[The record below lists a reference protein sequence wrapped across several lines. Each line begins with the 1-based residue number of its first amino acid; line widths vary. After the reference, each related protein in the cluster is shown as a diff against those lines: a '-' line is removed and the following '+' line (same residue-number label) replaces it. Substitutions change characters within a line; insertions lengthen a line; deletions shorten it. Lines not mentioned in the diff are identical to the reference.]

1 MVMTILD
8 SKANSLSILSVIAFS
23 TLLLFSCTDT
33 IEQKVTTA
41 NKSDVKP
48 EKDLVLVC
56 NDSFCKVNYYGP
68 EFTIHKYKLI
78 DTAHRMSNLISGE
91 VGKKLKSLFDKKKYS
106 KVDLKKIRMTSID
119 MDKLGSV
126 KLEIFIPFKRV
137 KNPCEAMTGFD
148 HSGGWDHDPEIEE
161 RKQKLSRIALC
172 EELEISPL
180 IKTPEN
186 FQEYWIQWKH
196 KEFQAN
202 CACK

>member
-1 MVMTILD
+1 MIILD
-8 SKANSLSILSVIAFS
+8 SNTFFLNKLSTIAFS
-23 TLLLFSCTDT
+23 TLLLFSCTD
-33 IEQKVTTA
+33 
-41 NKSDVKP
+41 NKEDKIKKQNR
-48 EKDLVLVC
+48 EIKKDLIIVC
-56 NDSFCKVNYYGP
+56 TDSFCSLNYSGP
-68 EFTIHKYKLI
+68 EFTIQKGEII

-91 VGKKLKSLFDKKKYS
+91 VGKKLKSLFDKKKYA

-119 MDKLGSV
+119 MDNLGSV

-137 KNPCEAMTGFD
+137 KNPCEASTSFD

-161 RKQKLSRIALC
+161 RKKKLLGIAVC

-180 IKTPEN
+180 IRTPEN

>member
-1 MVMTILD
+1 MDMIILA
-8 SKANSLSILSVIAFS
+8 SNSYLLTQISALTLSA
-23 TLLLFSCTDT
+23 LLIFSCSNPKKEVKNTKT
-33 IEQKVTTA
+33 
-41 NKSDVKP
+41 KP
-48 EKDLVLVC
+48 EKNLVIVC
-56 NDSFCKVNYYGP
+56 NDSFCKVNYSGP
-68 EFTIHKYKLI
+68 EFTIHKGEII

-91 VGKKLKSLFDKKKYS
+91 VGKKLKSLFDNKKYA

-119 MDKLGSV
+119 MDNLGSV

-137 KNPCEAMTGFD
+137 LNLCEARTGFD
-148 HSGGWDHDPEIEE
+148 HSGGWDHDPAIEK
-161 RKQKLSRIALC
+161 RKKQLLGIAVC
-172 EELEISPL
+172 EQLEISSL

>member
-1 MVMTILD
+1 MITLD
-8 SKANSLSILSVIAFS
+8 SNSYLLTQISALTLSAILI
-23 TLLLFSCTDT
+23 FSCSSPKKEVKNTKT
-33 IEQKVTTA
+33 
-41 NKSDVKP
+41 KP
-48 EKDLVLVC
+48 EKNLVVVC
-56 NDSFCKVNYYGP
+56 NDSFCKVNYSGP
-68 EFTIHKYKLI
+68 EFTIHKGEII

-91 VGKKLKSLFDKKKYS
+91 VGKKLKILFNNKKYA

-119 MDKLGSV
+119 MDNLGSV

-137 KNPCEAMTGFD
+137 QNLCEARTGFD

-161 RKQKLSRIALC
+161 RKKQLLGIAVC
-172 EELEISPL
+172 EELEISSL

>member
-1 MVMTILD
+1 MIILD
-8 SKANSLSILSVIAFS
+8 SKANSLSILAGIAFS
-23 TLLLFSCTDT
+23 TLLLFSCTSSSPKK
-33 IEQKVTTA
+33 EEVKTT
-41 NKSDVKP
+41 KVKP
-48 EKDLVLVC
+48 EKDLVMVC
-56 NDSFCKVNYYGP
+56 TDSFCKVNYSGP
-68 EFTIHKYKLI
+68 EFTIHKGEII

-91 VGKKLKSLFDKKKYS
+91 VGKKLKNLYNKKKYA

-137 KNPCEAMTGFD
+137 KNPCEASTGFD
-148 HSGGWDHDPEIEE
+148 HSGGWGHNPEIKD
-161 RKQKLSRIALC
+161 RKKDLSGIAVC

-196 KEFQAN
+196 KDFQAN

>member
-1 MVMTILD
+1 MDMIILD
-8 SKANSLSILSVIAFS
+8 SNTFFLNKLSTIAFS
-23 TLLLFSCTDT
+23 TLLLFSCTD
-33 IEQKVTTA
+33 
-41 NKSDVKP
+41 NKEDKIKKQYR
-48 EKDLVLVC
+48 EIKKDLIIVC
-56 NDSFCKVNYYGP
+56 TDSFCSVNYSGP
-68 EFTIHKYKLI
+68 EFTIHKGEII

-91 VGKKLKSLFDKKKYS
+91 VGKKLKRLFDKKKYT

-119 MDKLGSV
+119 KNNLGSV

-137 KNPCEAMTGFD
+137 KNPCEARTGFD
-148 HSGGWDHDPEIEE
+148 HSGGWDHDPEIDL
-161 RKQKLSRIALC
+161 RKQQLLGIAVC

-196 KEFQAN
+196 KDFQAN

>member
-1 MVMTILD
+1 MDMIILD
-8 SKANSLSILSVIAFS
+8 SNTFFLNKLSTIAFS
-23 TLLLFSCTDT
+23 TLLLFSCTD
-33 IEQKVTTA
+33 
-41 NKSDVKP
+41 NKEDKIKKQNR
-48 EKDLVLVC
+48 EIKKDLIIVC
-56 NDSFCKVNYYGP
+56 TDSFCSLNYSGP
-68 EFTIHKYKLI
+68 EFTIQKGEII

-91 VGKKLKSLFDKKKYS
+91 VGKKLKSLFDKKKYA
-106 KVDLKKIRMTSID
+106 KVDLKNIRMTSID
-119 MDKLGSV
+119 MDNLGSV

-137 KNPCEAMTGFD
+137 KNPCEASTSFD

-161 RKQKLSRIALC
+161 RKKKLLGIAVC

-180 IKTPEN
+180 IRTPEN

>member
-1 MVMTILD
+1 MDMITLA
-8 SKANSLSILSVIAFS
+8 SNSYLLTKISALTLSA
-23 TLLLFSCTDT
+23 LLLFSCSSPKK
-33 IEQKVTTA
+33 EEVKTT
-41 NKSDVKP
+41 KVKP

-68 EFTIHKYKLI
+68 EFAIHKFKII

-91 VGKKLKSLFDKKKYS
+91 VGKKLKSLFDKKKYA

-119 MDKLGSV
+119 MDNLCSV

-137 KNPCEAMTGFD
+137 KNPCEARTGFD
-148 HSGGWDHDPEIEE
+148 HSGGWGHDPEIEI
-161 RKQKLSRIALC
+161 RKKDLSGIAVC
-172 EELEISPL
+172 EQLEISPL

-196 KEFQAN
+196 KDFQAN
-202 CACK
+202 CACN

>member
-1 MVMTILD
+1 MDMIILA
-8 SKANSLSILSVIAFS
+8 SNSYLLTKISALTLSA
-23 TLLLFSCTDT
+23 LLLFSCSSPKK
-33 IEQKVTTA
+33 EEVKTT
-41 NKSDVKP
+41 KVKP
-48 EKDLVLVC
+48 EKNLVLVC
-56 NDSFCKVNYYGP
+56 NDSFCSVNYSGP
-68 EFTIHKYKLI
+68 EFTIHKGEII

-119 MDKLGSV
+119 MNKLGSV

-137 KNPCEAMTGFD
+137 KNPCEARTGFD

-161 RKQKLSRIALC
+161 RKKKLSGIAVC

-196 KEFQAN
+196 KDFQAN
-202 CACK
+202 CACN

>member
-1 MVMTILD
+1 MDMITLD
-8 SKANSLSILSVIAFS
+8 SNSYLLTKISALTLS
-23 TLLLFSCTDT
+23 TLLLVSCSSPKK
-33 IEQKVTTA
+33 EEVKTT
-41 NKSDVKP
+41 KVKP
-48 EKDLVLVC
+48 EKDLVMVC
-56 NDSFCKVNYYGP
+56 TDSFCKVNYSGP
-68 EFTIHKYKLI
+68 EFTIHKGEII
-78 DTAHRMSNLISGE
+78 DTAHRMSNLISSE
-91 VGKKLKSLFDKKKYS
+91 VGKKLKSLFDKKKYA

-119 MDKLGSV
+119 MDNLGSV

-137 KNPCEAMTGFD
+137 KNPCEASTGFD
-148 HSGGWDHDPEIEE
+148 HSGGWDHDPEIEI
-161 RKQKLSRIALC
+161 RKKDLSGIAVC

>member
-1 MVMTILD
+1 MITLD
-8 SKANSLSILSVIAFS
+8 SNSYLLTKISALTLS
-23 TLLLFSCTDT
+23 TLLLFSCSSPKK
-33 IEQKVTTA
+33 EEVKTT
-41 NKSDVKP
+41 KVKP
-48 EKDLVLVC
+48 EKDLVMVC
-56 NDSFCKVNYYGP
+56 TDSFCKVNYSGP
-68 EFTIHKYKLI
+68 EFTIHKGEII

-91 VGKKLKSLFDKKKYS
+91 VGKKLKSLFDKKKYA

-119 MDKLGSV
+119 MDNLGSV

-137 KNPCEAMTGFD
+137 KNPCEASTGFD

-161 RKQKLSRIALC
+161 RKKKLSGIAVC

-186 FQEYWIQWKH
+186 FQEYWIQWKY

>member
-1 MVMTILD
+1 MDMITLA
-8 SKANSLSILSVIAFS
+8 SNANSLRLLSVIAFS
-23 TLLLFSCTDT
+23 SLLLFSCTGT

-68 EFTIHKYKLI
+68 EFTIHKGEII

-91 VGKKLKSLFDKKKYS
+91 VGKKLKSLFDKKKYTR
-106 KVDLKKIRMTSID
+106 VDLKKIRMTSID
-119 MDKLGSV
+119 MDNLGSV
-126 KLEIFIPFKRV
+126 KLEIFIPFKHV
-137 KNPCEAMTGFD
+137 KNPCEASTGFD
-148 HSGGWDHDPEIEE
+148 HSGGWDHNPEIEL
-161 RKQKLSRIALC
+161 RKQKLSGIALC

-196 KEFQAN
+196 KDFQAN
-202 CACK
+202 CACN

>member
-1 MVMTILD
+1 MITLA
-8 SKANSLSILSVIAFS
+8 SNSYLLTKISALTLSA
-23 TLLLFSCTDT
+23 LLLFSCSSPKK
-33 IEQKVTTA
+33 EEVKTT
-41 NKSDVKP
+41 KVKP
-48 EKDLVLVC
+48 EKDLVMVC
-56 NDSFCKVNYYGP
+56 TDSFCKVNYSGP
-68 EFTIHKYKLI
+68 EFTIHKGEII

-91 VGKKLKSLFDKKKYS
+91 VGKKLKILFNNKKYA

-119 MDKLGSV
+119 MDNLGSV

-137 KNPCEAMTGFD
+137 KNPCEARTGFD
-148 HSGGWDHDPEIEE
+148 HSGGWDHDPEIED
-161 RKQKLSRIALC
+161 RKKKLSGIAVC

-186 FQEYWIQWKH
+186 FQEYWIQWKY

>member
-1 MVMTILD
+1 MIILD
-8 SKANSLSILSVIAFS
+8 SNTFFLNKLSTIAFS
-23 TLLLFSCTDT
+23 TLLLFSCTD
-33 IEQKVTTA
+33 
-41 NKSDVKP
+41 NKEDKIKKQNR
-48 EKDLVLVC
+48 EIKKDLIIVC
-56 NDSFCKVNYYGP
+56 TDSFCSLNYSGP
-68 EFTIHKYKLI
+68 EFTIQKGEII

-91 VGKKLKSLFDKKKYS
+91 VGKKLKSLFDKKKYA
-106 KVDLKKIRMTSID
+106 KVDLKNIRMTSID
-119 MDKLGSV
+119 MDNLGSV

-137 KNPCEAMTGFD
+137 KNPCEASTSFD

-161 RKQKLSRIALC
+161 RKKKLLGIAVC

-180 IKTPEN
+180 IRTPEN